1 MPKRTDI
8 RSILIIGSGP
18 IVIGQGCE
26 FDYSGVQACRALRE
40 EGYRIVLI
48 NSNPATIMTDPEFA
62 DATYIEPVTPDAV
75 EKILAREKANGTPV
89 DALLPTLGGQT
100 GLNTGLACFDRGILT
115 KYNVKMIGAD
125 RAAIF
130 KGEDRQVFKDLMI
143 QIGLK
148 VPRSGVVHNMED
160 ARKVLTD
167 IGLPLIIRP
176 AFTLGGTGGG
186 IAYNIEEFETIVT
199 RGLDASPVRE
209 VLIEQSVI
217 GWKEYELEVMR
228 DRNDNVVIVCSIENI
243 DAMGVHTGDSIT
255 VAPVQTLT
263 DKEYQRMRDAAIAV
277 IRAVGVETGG
287 SNIQFAIDPVNGDMV
302 VVEMNPRVSRSSAL
316 ASKATGFPIAKIAAK
331 LAVGYTLDELAN
343 DITSVKTNG
352 KYERYTSACFEPTID
367 YCVIKIPR
375 WTFEK
380 FPDAD
385 ETLTTQMKSVGE
397 AMAIGRTFKEAL
409 QKGIRSMEVKRFG
422 FGLDKMDKSLSKDNW
437 PIPGEKLRRKLAV
450 PSQGRLY
457 YVRYALKMGWSID
470 EIHELTHYDRWFLGQ
485 MKELTDFEQE
495 LIDIEK
501 TAPRWRDEECEGSDK
516 APKYID
522 LILRAK
528 QLGYSDVQLA
538 TVWNVLDQ
546 QQIFRNVRAWFTKPV
561 YKLVD
566 TCAAEFEA
574 STPYY
579 YSTYETPYTVNGQPT
594 TEDEIRLTDRRKV
607 IIIGGGPNRIGQ
619 GIEFDY
625 CCVQA
630 AFAMKELNIES
641 VMINSNPETVS
652 TDYDTSDLLF
662 FEPLT
667 HEDVL
672 NICERL
678 NGGPF
683 NDPKS
688 RNLVQGVI
696 VQFGGQTPLN
706 LAGGLAAAGV
716 PILGT
721 TVASLDAAGDREQFR
736 TLLKEL
742 GLKQP
747 ENGIARSVAEA
758 KEIARRIGY
767 PVLVRPSFVLGG
779 RAMEIVSDEDQLNY
793 YMAHAVEASTIVDAP
808 ILVDKFLDNATEVDV
823 DCLADF
829 HPESSSSG
837 SAQTIIIG
845 VMEHIEE
852 AGIHSGDSA
861 CSLPP
866 YSLSKEIIAEL
877 KRQSRELAKALRVRG
892 LMNVQYAI
900 KDNQIYVIEVNPRAS
915 RTVPFVSKATG
926 VPWAKI
932 AAKVMAGKSLA
943 ELGAKEQPDPKHISV
958 KEVVFPFSKFP
969 GVDVI
974 LGPEMRSTGEVMGID
989 ESFAM
994 AFAKSQIASG
1004 TILPTSGSVF
1014 ISVRREDH
1022 EAAVP
1027 IAKALADIGFSLL
1040 ATPGTHAALRRHGI
1054 AATLVPKL
1062 SEGRPNIK
1070 DYVKN
1075 GKVQLII
1082 NTPTR
1087 KGPATDEGKIRAMSV
1102 LQRVPIVTTLAGA
1115 AAAAKAIAALK
1126 QGDWEVRPLQAY
1138 FETAPKS

>member
-1 MPKRTDI
+1 MPRRDDI
-8 RSILIIGSGP
+8 HTILIIGSGP

-26 FDYSGVQACRALRE
+26 FDYSGVQACRALKE

-62 DATYIEPVTPDAV
+62 DATYIEPITPEAV
-75 EKILAREKANGTPV
+75 EKILAREAASGHPV

-100 GLNTGLACFDRGILT
+100 GLNTGMACWDRGILQ

-125 RAAIF
+125 REAIMR
-130 KGEDRQVFKDLMI
+130 GEDRQLFKELMLKI
-143 QIGLK
+143 ALK
-148 VPRSGVVHNMED
+148 VPRSGVVHSLDE
-160 ARKVLTD
+160 ARKVLAEL
-167 IGLPLIIRP
+167 GLPLIIRP

-186 IAYNIEEFETIVT
+186 IAYNQQEFEEIVA
-199 RGLDASPVRE
+199 RGLDASPVTE

-228 DRNDNVVIVCSIENI
+228 DRNDNVVVICSIENV
-243 DAMGVHTGDSIT
+243 DPMGVHTGDSIT
-255 VAPVQTLT
+255 VAPIQTLT

-287 SNIQFAIDPVNGDMV
+287 SNIQFAVNPENGEMV

-331 LAVGYTLDELAN
+331 LAVGYTLDELPN
-343 DITSVKTNG
+343 DITKKTV
-352 KYERYTSACFEPTID
+352 ACFEPTID

-422 FGLDKMDKSLSKDNW
+422 FGLDANDKWLQAQRTQGASSLGF
-437 PIPGEKLRRKLAV
+437 PIPEEKLRRKLAV
-450 PSQGRLY
+450 PSQGLLY
-457 YVRYALKMGWSID
+457 YIRYAMKMGWSID
-470 EIHELTHYDRWFLGQ
+470 RIHELTKIDRWFLAQ
-485 MKELTDFEQE
+485 MWELVDFEG
-495 LIDIEK
+495 
-501 TAPRWRDEECEGSDK
+501 TPEEAAMHWSYRQSRPNIFAK
-516 APKYID
+516 VMHS
-522 LILRAK
+522 AK
-528 QLGYSDVQLA
+528 QFGYSDVQLA
-538 TVWNVLDQ
+538 SIWKQPVSE
-546 QQIFRNVRAWFTKPV
+546 VRAARKSLGVLPV

-574 STPYY
+574 ATPYY
-579 YSTYETPYTVNGQPT
+579 YSTYEEPFVQIADCKSQIEN
-594 TEDEIRLTDRRKV
+594 EDEIRLTDKPKV

-630 AFAMKELNIES
+630 AFAMREMGIES
-641 VMINSNPETVS
+641 VMVNSNPETVS

-667 HEDVL
+667 HEDIL

-678 NGGPF
+678 NGGAF
-683 NDPKS
+683 GKSEIRNPKS
-688 RNLVQGVI
+688 EANPKSEIRNLVKGVI

-706 LAGGLAAAGV
+706 LARGLAEAGV
-716 PILGT
+716 PIIGT
-721 TVASLDAAGDREQFR
+721 SVESIERAGDREQFR
-736 TLLKEL
+736 ALLHEL

-747 ENGIARSVAEA
+747 PNGIARSVEEA
-758 KEIARRIGY
+758 RKIAKQIGY

-779 RAMEIVSDEDQLNY
+779 RAMEIVSDEEQLNF
-793 YMAHAVEASTIVDAP
+793 YMTHAVEASTVADAP
-808 ILVDKFLDNATEVDV
+808 ILIDKFLDSATEVDV

-829 HPESSSSG
+829 RDG
-837 SAQTIIIG
+837 AGRAVVIG

-861 CSLPP
+861 CALPP
-866 YSLSKEIIAEL
+866 YSLSKDIVERL
-877 KRQSRELAKALRVRG
+877 RVQTRELARALRVNG

-900 KDNQIYVIEVNPRAS
+900 RDGEIYVIEVNPRAS

-932 AAKVMAGKSLA
+932 AAKVMAGATLD
-943 ELGAKEQPDPKHISV
+943 ELNVHEIPDPKHVSV

-989 ESFAM
+989 QSFPL
-994 AFAKSQIASG
+994 AFAKA
-1004 TILPTSGSVF
+1004 
-1014 ISVRREDH
+1014 
-1022 EAAVP
+1022 
-1027 IAKALADIGFSLL
+1027 
-1040 ATPGTHAALRRHGI
+1040 
-1054 AATLVPKL
+1054 
-1062 SEGRPNIK
+1062 
-1070 DYVKN
+1070 
-1075 GKVQLII
+1075 
-1082 NTPTR
+1082 
-1087 KGPATDEGKIRAMSV
+1087 
-1102 LQRVPIVTTLAGA
+1102 
-1115 AAAAKAIAALK
+1115 
-1126 QGDWEVRPLQAY
+1126 
-1138 FETAPKS
+1138 